1 MTPLILLRPPSWRL
15 PIARSVVALGLAAA
29 VTVWH
34 RPTVAWLA
42 MAFSIYCLADAV
54 IFVAAARRRSVT
66 GLPPSALLMRGVAG
80 VGAALAMA
88 VAGRGLPESLHAL
101 IVGWAVL
108 AGMFDVVAGVYAR
121 GRVDGETFLW
131 LNGVVTA
138 FLGIILSLLPPAAIA
153 DTADLIA
160 MYATMAATLLLLLGA
175 RVAVNTM
182 PQRSVAVQRS
192 V

>member
-29 VTVWH
+29 VTMWH

-42 MAFSIYCLADAV
+42 MAFSLYCLADAA

-66 GLPPSALLMRGVAG
+66 GLPTWAMLARGVAG
-80 VGAALAMA
+80 LGAALAMA
-88 VAGRGLPESLHAL
+88 LAGRGLPQSLHGL

-108 AGMFDVVAGVYAR
+108 AGMFDIVAGLYAR

-138 FLGIILSLLPPAAIA
+138 FLGIILSLLPPAAVA
-153 DTADLIA
+153 ETADLIA
-160 MYATMAATLLLLLGA
+160 VYAAMAATLLLLLGA
-175 RVAVNTM
+175 RIAVTTT
-182 PQRSVAVQRS
+182 PQPSVVVQRS
-192 V
+192 M